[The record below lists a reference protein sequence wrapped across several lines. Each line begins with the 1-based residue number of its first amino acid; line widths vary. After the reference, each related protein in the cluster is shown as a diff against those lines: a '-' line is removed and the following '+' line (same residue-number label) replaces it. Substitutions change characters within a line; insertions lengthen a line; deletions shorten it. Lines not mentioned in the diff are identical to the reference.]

1 MARRT
6 PSGPKP
12 QFNVPVSYDLHPRI
26 NEEANER
33 GVSKGALAEDVFKS
47 SFREQKR

>member
-6 PSGPKP
+6 PSGPKT

-33 GVSKGALAEDVFKS
+33 GVSKGAARRRCVQIIL
-47 SFREQKR
+47 REQKR